1 MKNLKEYLEEKND
14 ASYAFASN
22 SEERENVFFTIQ
34 KLNKI
39 KKKTLQNT
47 RENCIIHLL
56 EMP

>member
-39 KKKTLQNT
+39 KKKNFTKYV
-47 RENCIIHLL
+47 
-56 EMP
+56 